1 MEDRKLSGAWVLE
14 AFRRGGV
21 DTELLSRRLPDD
33 VELMLNEL
41 DTIPADSLN
50 RLFEVC
56 AETSG
61 DADFGLTMNELV
73 DISMYGLFGY
83 LLQNSGTVK
92 DLFNTLVRYHSVYH
106 DRGIFYEMLLNK
118 DSVAIRFS
126 YEQVEFSSHRH
137 TTDWGLGFVPRFLEK
152 PLGNLARPMCAHFV
166 YDRPRDLLKLKK
178 YFGCDLHF
186 NQAHNE
192 LVYHPSILTRK
203 ITNVDQLLLKVL
215 RQQANRYLVKHQKDA
230 SLQKKLNMHLFENL
244 SCKKANTT
252 DVAVALNMS
261 LSTFKRRLATEGID
275 FKQTKEQVR
284 NDLAKKLLAKT
295 SLQVSEVAQKT
306 GFSNPGSFTR
316 FFIRCNQEKPLTYR
330 NTFKM
335 NPRQA

>member
-1 MEDRKLSGAWVLE
+1 MENRDLSGAWVLE

-21 DTELLSRRLPDD
+21 DTDLLARRLPDD
-33 VELMLNEL
+33 VELMLSEL
-41 DTIPADSLN
+41 DTIPADSLD

-92 DLFNTLVRYHSVYH
+92 DLFSTLVRYHSVYH
-106 DRGIFYEMLLNK
+106 DRGIFYEMLSDK
-118 DSVAIRFS
+118 YSVAIRFS

-137 TTDWGLGFVPRFLEK
+137 TTDWGLGFIPHFLA
-152 PLGNLARPMCAHFV
+152 PSLGSLARPLSAHFV
-166 YDRPRDLLKLKK
+166 YGPPRNLSKLHK

-192 LVYHPSILTRK
+192 LIYHLSILKRK
-203 ITNVDQLLLKVL
+203 VTNVDQNLLNLL
-215 RQQANRYLVKHQKDA
+215 RRQANQYLMNHHKDA
-230 SLQKKLNMHLFENL
+230 TLLNMLNTYLFENL
-244 SCKKANTT
+244 SGKKVNTT
-252 DVAVALNMS
+252 DVAMAFNMS
-261 LSTFKRRLATEGID
+261 LSTFKRRMATEGIS

-295 SLQVSEVAQKT
+295 TLQVSEVAQKT

-316 FFIRCNQEKPLTYR
+316 FFIRCNGEKPLVYR
-330 NTFKM
+330 SAFKM
-335 NPRQA
+335 NSHRT